1 MDGDYVDQLDP
12 LQLDPLKTEH
22 YLPLHDVY
30 LGNILYELLFF
41 NCFSFA
47 ISYSPPNA
55 INLASANTTTTNSA
69 GSIFISP
76 ANAYATR
83 LARASANRAATAT
96 SRPMALHLL
105 SQH

>member
-1 MDGDYVDQLDP
+1 MDGDNVDQLDP

-30 LGNILYELLFF
+30 LGNILY
-41 NCFSFA
+41 CFSFA
-47 ISYSPPNA
+47 ISFSPPNA

>member
-1 MDGDYVDQLDP
+1 MDGDNVDQLDP

-47 ISYSPPNA
+47 ISFSPPNA
-55 INLASANTTTTNSA
+55 INLASANTTTTN
-69 GSIFISP
+69 
-76 ANAYATR
+76 
-83 LARASANRAATAT
+83 SANRAATAT